1 MSDVNAKTSEHAMES
16 PELSSIGQNAANGN
30 PVYLETKDLVVGYD
44 GVPLISGVNIQLHA
58 GEILTLIGPNGA
70 GKSTILKSIVGY
82 LDSLDGAVFISGKP
96 VRELSAHEMS
106 MELAVMLTE
115 RMRTELL
122 TCADIVETGRYPY
135 TGRLGI
141 LSDED
146 RRKVREAMDMVH
158 VWDLRDRDFMQISD
172 GQRQRIM
179 LARAIAQEP
188 NIIMLDE
195 PTNYLDIHYQIE
207 LLNVLRR
214 LVKTRNVAVIMS
226 LHELPL
232 AAKVS
237 DYVMCIK
244 GDGVVAAGT
253 ADEIFTPD
261 IINALYDLEP
271 GVFDPIT
278 GNIVLEEE
286 R

>member
-1 MSDVNAKTSEHAMES
+1 MDETRVGGTTLGGNSEK
-16 PELSSIGQNAANGN
+16 PI
-30 PVYLETKDLVVGYD
+30 YLETKDLVVGYD

-82 LDSLDGAVFISGKP
+82 LESLDGAVYISGRP
-96 VRELSAHEMS
+96 VNELSAHDLS
-106 MELAVMLTE
+106 LELSVMLTE

-141 LSDED
+141 LTDED
-146 RRKVREAMDMVH
+146 RDKVREAMDMVH

-188 NIIMLDE
+188 HIIMLDE

-214 LVKTRNVAVIMS
+214 LV
-226 LHELPL
+226 LPL
-232 AAKVS
+232 ARKVS

-244 GDGVVAAGT
+244 GDGVVAAGPP
-253 ADEIFTPD
+253 EGIFTPEV
-261 IINALYDLEP
+261 INELYDLAP

-278 GNIVLEEE
+278 GNIQLEEI
-286 R
+286 

>member
-1 MSDVNAKTSEHAMES
+1 MEK
-16 PELSSIGQNAANGN
+16 PI
-30 PVYLETKDLVVGYD
+30 YLETKNLVVGYD
-44 GVPLISGVNIQLHA
+44 GVPLISDVNIQLHA

-82 LDSLDGAVFISGKP
+82 LDSLGGAVFISGRP
-96 VRELSAHEMS
+96 VKDLTAHELSL
-106 MELAVMLTE
+106 ELSVMLTE

-141 LSDED
+141 LTDED
-146 RRKVREAMDMVH
+146 REKVREAMDMVH
-158 VWDLRDRDFMQISD
+158 IWDLRDRDFMQISD

-188 NIIMLDE
+188 HIIMLDE

-214 LVKTRNVAVIMS
+214 LVRTRDVAVIMS

-232 AAKVS
+232 ARKVS
-237 DYVMCIK
+237 DWVMCIK
-244 GDGVVAAGT
+244 GDCVVAAGPPE
-253 ADEIFTPD
+253 DIFTPE
-261 IINALYDLEP
+261 IINELYDLEP
-271 GVFDPIT
+271 GVFDPIS
-278 GNIVLEEE
+278 GNIQLEEI
-286 R
+286 

>member
-1 MSDVNAKTSEHAMES
+1 MMQAKETDRVETTAPRSEEVRISSDVET
-16 PELSSIGQNAANGN
+16 PL
-30 PVYLETKDLVVGYD
+30 YLETKDLVVGYD

-82 LDSLDGAVFISGKP
+82 LESLDGAVFISGKP
-96 VRELSAHEMS
+96 VQELSAHEMS
-106 MELAVMLTE
+106 LELAVMLTE

-146 RRKVREAMDMVH
+146 REKVREAMDMVH

-188 NIIMLDE
+188 RIIMLDE

-244 GDGVVAAGT
+244 GDGVVAAGKA
-253 ADEIFTPD
+253 ADIFTPE
-261 IINALYDLEP
+261 IINELYDLEP

-278 GNIVLEEE
+278 GNIVLEDI
-286 R
+286 

>member
-1 MSDVNAKTSEHAMES
+1 MTDQTEQTATSER
-16 PELSSIGQNAANGN
+16 PI
-30 PVYLETKDLVVGYD
+30 YLETKDLVVGYD
-44 GVPLISGVNIQLHA
+44 GTPLLTDVNIQLHA

-82 LDSLDGAVFISGKP
+82 LESLGGAVFIAGKS
-96 VRELSAHEMS
+96 VSELTAHELSL
-106 MELAVMLTE
+106 ELSVMLTE

-146 RRKVREAMDMVH
+146 HEKVRDAMEMVH

-188 NIIMLDE
+188 RIIMLDE

-214 LVKTRNVAVIMS
+214 LVYTRDVAVIMS

-232 AAKVS
+232 ARKVS

-244 GDGVVAAGT
+244 GDGVAAAGP
-253 ADEIFTPD
+253 AEEIFTPEV
-261 IINALYDLEP
+261 INELYDLEP
-271 GVFDPIT
+271 GVFDPVT
-278 GNIVLEEE
+278 GAIQLEDPSKYAEE
-286 R
+286 AAR